1 MPFNFKA
8 AILLSQQNELST
20 DQNNNLNYLALV
32 AELNSPRLRDELLNC
47 GSIVLELL
55 IKKQVNPHDSGYDN
69 WKYPQII

>member
-8 AILLSQQNELST
+8 AVLLSQQNELST

-69 WKYPQII
+69 

>member
-8 AILLSQQNELST
+8 AVLLSQQNELST

-55 IKKQVNPHDSGYDN
+55 IKK
-69 WKYPQII
+69 

>member
-8 AILLSQQNELST
+8 AVLLSQQNELST

-47 GSIVLELL
+47 SSIVLELL

-69 WKYPQII
+69 